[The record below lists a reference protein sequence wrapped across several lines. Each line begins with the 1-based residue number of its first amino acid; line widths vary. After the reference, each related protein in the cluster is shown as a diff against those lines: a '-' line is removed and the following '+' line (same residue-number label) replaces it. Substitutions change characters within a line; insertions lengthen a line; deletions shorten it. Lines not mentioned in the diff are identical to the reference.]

1 MPHRHTNSSKERLP
15 ASQSSTIP
23 AKSSGAAFVGLSK
36 RTPLAFADRA
46 DGRFDIY
53 SAGGL
58 GNNPR
63 FGVKVGEGVEPA
75 RILYYIKDMWLT
87 FRAYGNYENR
97 GKARTRYMQE
107 MLGGPKA
114 YAGAYRE
121 KLEEVFAS
129 GERLD
134 LELPPEPAAKTGDGT
149 VAEGTR
155 VLPQKQPGLYTVVW
169 HPIGGQPSVES
180 FCALSDALAEMPGAE
195 VRLSPD
201 ETAYIIQLTGA
212 EAKSILSL
220 TADGAKTVF
229 EASVSCIGS
238 DICQIGLRDSQ
249 ALLKPCICAAREAG
263 LSDGALP

>member
-1 MPHRHTNSSKERLP
+1 MGLP
-15 ASQSSTIP
+15 
-23 AKSSGAAFVGLSK
+23 K

-75 RILYYIKDMWLT
+75 RILYYIKAMWLT

-107 MLGGPKA
+107 VLGGPKA

-134 LELPPEPAAKTGDGT
+134 LELPPEPGRKDRGWNGCGGDAG
-149 VAEGTR
+149 AS
-155 VLPQKQPGLYTVVW
+155 QKQPGLYTVVW
-169 HPIGGQPSVES
+169 HPIGGSALCGVVL
-180 FCALSDALAEMPGAE
+180 CA
-195 VRLSPD
+195 
-201 ETAYIIQLTGA
+201 Q
-212 EAKSILSL
+212 
-220 TADGAKTVF
+220 
-229 EASVSCIGS
+229 
-238 DICQIGLRDSQ
+238 
-249 ALLKPCICAAREAG
+249 
-263 LSDGALP
+263 